1 MSSETASLTTD
12 DLFCPHFH
20 EKDESDLRSLFSRVA
35 AVRAENPE
43 LFWFT
48 HRPIELFQTEG
59 GVDGPSLE
67 SDEEQVVTED
77 DVYQDFSGSRN
88 KNFAVVIE
96 GEVGTGKSELCVAL
110 THQLENDADRPILRV
125 DKDTDLMSMLTEDI
139 PDFYQ
144 DHFDE
149 TLETSSQFKR
159 LEDDIK
165 QRPRMVASQAVYTA
179 LLEIGWDGYET
190 STTPEQEDAIVEF
203 VAERIRDR
211 LVEPRQYG
219 EEPNLVTEQEYE
231 QNSFLQVFD
240 EDPDTF
246 EGHPAE
252 KLSSGFWQALLDQY
266 DTPPLTDLLEE
277 VGEKFKEEYGDKR
290 PVAVFEDFSITGM
303 QARQL
308 RNFMERDNPGDNW
321 DFIVAGTRDSTAVLH
336 KRTAEDRFRFY
347 RTNKQNSN
355 QVLFLDDETAVDF
368 IRPYLGYIKHHD
380 GSVRYDRDAGDFTLL
395 DPEPDSL
402 CARCGLC
409 DDSFRDL
416 FPFNQKFIERIYT
429 GLDESEQSPRELI
442 IVVFETVLEYFNGT
456 ATCPATASPLNHV
469 TNRVAAHDDV
479 YREAEVFAHVA
490 KWYGD
495 TDRYD
500 EYIAVDRAFLEA
512 FGLLPE
518 NPAAD
523 DLPANIEM
531 LDDHVKI
538 PGVEYIPP
546 EDEETE
552 PGETDE
558 EDEGGDEAGEDEEET
573 EEDDEGG
580 EGGDGGGLSRVERI
594 INEQSGYVDN
604 WYANPQDESY
614 VETDAYLRTA
624 FTDLLNTLTQDYS
637 LWTDCDLRYNL
648 SRSDDP
654 FVYPSA
660 ESSPGPDQ
668 IVLDP
673 QDFQRSDIRELL
685 KYGIRSDEADASA
698 DEQRILTL
706 VGGQLTEYA
715 RQWRAKVREQYIED
729 TSVYYKYDPPYGFDD
744 FVLAAYAWIVVL
756 DDPWQEVTAATL
768 NERFADGE
776 DYALDTT
783 LETALTDELAPE
795 AQEYIE
801 EFMEYAEAF
810 DALVAERLAVN
821 DSTLDLPRLR
831 RWFSYHD
838 PQDVLSRLR
847 ADPDELSS
855 RVRFD
860 TDTKLVDMVTKAYR
874 MQKSLDQQEDQMQE
888 YTTARTAQDEL
899 AGTDM
904 ARIHDKVDVLDN
916 YEVDRSLYE
925 SLLQFDSYS
934 QTEVDEVVAASQ
946 LCLDTLGTSTQ
957 DAIHKMLIEY
967 KLMEHEVIEAFNDI
981 DFETEE
987 SSSSFAPYF
996 QEVSQYY
1003 VGDE

>member
-1 MSSETASLTTD
+1 MSSEPTPKTSD

-20 EKDESDLRSLFSRVA
+20 EKNESDLRSLFSRVA

-67 SDEEQVVTED
+67 SGDERVVTED
-77 DVYQDFSGSRN
+77 DVYQEFSASRN

-110 THQLENDADRPILRV
+110 THKLENEANRPVLRV
-125 DKDTDLMSMLTEDI
+125 DKNTDLMSMLTEEI

-144 DHFDE
+144 THFGE
-149 TLETSSQFKR
+149 TLDTSSRFKR

-165 QRPRMVASQAVYTA
+165 ERPRMVASHAVSTA

-190 STTPEQEDAIVEF
+190 TIEPAQEDEILDF
-203 VAERIRDR
+203 VAERIRER
-211 LVEPRQYG
+211 LVETRQYG
-219 EEPNLVTEQEYE
+219 EEPNLVTKQEYD
-231 QNSFLQVFD
+231 QNSFLQVFE
-240 EDPDTF
+240 EDADAF

-277 VGEKFKEEYGDKR
+277 VGEKFNEEYDDKR

-355 QVLFLDDETAVDF
+355 QVLFLDDGSAVDF

-380 GSVRYDRDAGDFTLL
+380 GSVRYDRGNDTGEFTLL
-395 DPEPDSL
+395 DPESDSL
-402 CARCGLC
+402 CATCGLC

-416 FPFNQKFIERIYT
+416 FPFNQRFVERIYT

-456 ATCPATASPLNHV
+456 ARCPATASPLEHV
-469 TNRVAAHDDV
+469 TNRVVAHDDV
-479 YREAEVFAHVA
+479 YHEAEVFADVA

-495 TDRYD
+495 TDRYE
-500 EYIAVDRAFLEA
+500 EYIAVDRAFFEA
-512 FGLLPE
+512 FDLLPE
-518 NPAAD
+518 HQEED
-523 DLPANIEM
+523 DLPANIE
-531 LDDHVKI
+531 LTDDHVKI
-538 PGVEYIPP
+538 PGVGYKPP
-546 EDEETE
+546 EDYESDPSEETD
-552 PGETDE
+552 GYD
-558 EDEGGDEAGEDEEET
+558 EDESEEASEDDGED
-573 EEDDEGG
+573 DDD
-580 EGGDGGGLSRVERI
+580 DGVSRVERI

-604 WYANPQDESY
+604 WYANPHDESY

-624 FTDLLNTLTQDYS
+624 FTDLINTLTQDYS

-654 FVYPSA
+654 FVYASA
-660 ESSPGPDQ
+660 ESAPNPDQ
-668 IVLDP
+668 IILDP
-673 QDFQRSDIRELL
+673 RDFQRSDIRELL
-685 KYGIRSDEADASA
+685 QYGIRREEADASA
-698 DEQRILTL
+698 DQQRILDI
-706 VGGQLTEYA
+706 VGGHLTAYA
-715 RQWRAKVREQYIED
+715 RQWRTKVRQRYIED
-729 TSVYYKYDPPYGFDD
+729 PSVYYKYDPPYGFDD
-744 FVLAAYAWIVVL
+744 FILAAYAWIVVL
-756 DDPWQEVTAATL
+756 DDPWQEVTATTL
-768 NERFADGE
+768 NKRFASGE
-776 DYALDTT
+776 EYALDAT
-783 LETALTDELAPE
+783 LKTALTDELAPE
-795 AQEYIE
+795 AEDHIE
-801 EFMEYAEAF
+801 AFMGYADAF
-810 DALVAERLAVN
+810 DALVAERLAVS
-821 DSTLDLPRLR
+821 DSTLNLPRLR
-831 RWFSYHD
+831 RWLNHHE

-847 ADPDELSS
+847 ADPDQLNS

-860 TDTKLVDMVTKAYR
+860 TDTKLVDMVTKAFR
-874 MQKSLDQQEDQMQE
+874 MQKSLDQQEDQLHD
-888 YTTARTAQDEL
+888 YTVAQTTLNEL

-904 ARIHDKVDVLDN
+904 EWIHDKVEVLDN
-916 YEVDRSLYE
+916 YDVDRSLYE

-934 QTEVDEVVAASQ
+934 QDEVDAVVAASQ
-946 LCLDTLGTSTQ
+946 LCLDTLGASTQ
-957 DAIHKMLIEY
+957 DLIHKMLIEY
-967 KLMEHEVIEAFNDI
+967 KLMEHEVTEAFNAI
-981 DFETEE
+981 DFETGDTT
-987 SSSSFAPYF
+987 SSFAPHF

-1003 VGDE
+1003 VEGE